1 MLASPL
7 YPTSSFAPQLASD
20 DHSQFRPARDIEAFN
35 NLLPPP
41 IEFVEG
47 SSSGALAVAEGKYE
61 PINATPKASQNNVGA
76 CNSSIKKLLT
86 WWTFPR
92 FVNTLEHPPHPWRR
106 PQNNRYLL
114 RQQNKLRY
122 SLESWNF
129 HGLGLLVT
137 ISVTAFIIRGILA
150 S

>member
-20 DHSQFRPARDIEAFN
+20 DHSQFHPARDIEAFN

-61 PINATPKASQNNVGA
+61 PINATPKASQNIVGVF
-76 CNSSIKKLLT
+76 NYSITKLLT
-86 WWTFPR
+86 W
-92 FVNTLEHPPHPWRR
+92 
-106 PQNNRYLL
+106 
-114 RQQNKLRY
+114 
-122 SLESWNF
+122 
-129 HGLGLLVT
+129 
-137 ISVTAFIIRGILA
+137 
-150 S
+150 